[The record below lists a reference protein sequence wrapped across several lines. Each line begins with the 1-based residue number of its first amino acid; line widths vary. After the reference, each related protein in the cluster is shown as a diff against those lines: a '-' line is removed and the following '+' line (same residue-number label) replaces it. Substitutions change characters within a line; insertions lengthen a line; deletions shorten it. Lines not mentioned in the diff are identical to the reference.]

1 MLRRDFAGILG
12 GRVTFDDRA
21 TLKNN
26 VKSFTRFAKFKWITK
41 SFSQCLFTFSNDS
54 IKKKGEFI
62 VLRMIKE
69 TNKKIV
75 FEENLQH
82 CVMIIIASY
91 SCYLVF
97 SK

>member
-1 MLRRDFAGILG
+1 MIQL
-12 GRVTFDDRA
+12 
-21 TLKNN
+21 
-26 VKSFTRFAKFKWITK
+26 
-41 SFSQCLFTFSNDS
+41 
-54 IKKKGEFI
+54 KKKGEFI